1 MKRLLALGIT
11 GALIAATIVGGGGI
25 AAAHEDHAHGVGIS
39 IRCDS
44 IIQADGSSSGV
55 GITAIAYWQTGR
67 EGDPSDDHLLVRWE
81 SPHKCQGSEIAI
93 TSFFIAFYLP
103 DGLGGSRQIGSVDI
117 AHGLSASDRNEL
129 KTGSCRVG
137 ASPGQIRKG
146 VAAVTG
152 DKFDSRHSP
161 CTRKL
166 DNLEYDDRNDYTARL
181 LITLDPPG
189 GTHLNEEPV
198 QDDPFTVIIDAEYR
212 ADAFFAEADRLAE
225 EADRRRA
232 QRQQASQQQ
241 AEEQGPSR
249 SSEVSEEAPRKDGG
263 SGGEIV
269 VSEHRTESAAR
280 DSGGG
285 DPARVTRR
293 EHGGGP
299 AGTAGSGSGTASGGG
314 GSGGS
319 GGVVLVVA
327 NGWSAADV
335 GLAVSLTAGSGGS
348 GSGGSALAFTRGERL
363 SAAAG
368 ALLGDYEPASVLI
381 VGGTAAVSAGTES
394 AVRDAAPGSDL
405 ERVLGA
411 GRVETSAAVARRV
424 LGDPGRRDA
433 APVFV
438 VANGW
443 RPADI
448 GVAAA
453 LAART
458 ADAAV
463 LYTGT
468 GGLSDAAA
476 AVLGDYGASR
486 VLIVGG
492 ASAVGPDVE
501 TAVASAA
508 PAAQIDRI
516 GGATRTHTAALAARH
531 VLGDPAASQRRVL
544 IVANGWR
551 PSDIGV
557 AAALAARTANSA
569 VVYTQDGRLSA
580 HTLALL
586 RDYQPGTV
594 SIIGG
599 PATIT
604 PAVRASIRS
613 VLPDALI
620 SRTHGPTRTHTASLA
635 ARTILGRP

>member
-1 MKRLLALGIT
+1 MKRTLVLGIT
-11 GALIAATIVGGGGI
+11 ATLIAATIVGGGGI
-25 AAAHEDHAHGVGIS
+25 AAAHEDHDH
-39 IRCDS
+39 RDS
-44 IIQADGSSSGV
+44 IIEHCDTEAEAEARISAV
-55 GITAIAYWQTGR
+55 AYWQDGR
-67 EGDPSDDHLLVRWE
+67 LAVHDDNGVWERYEDDDHILVRWDSAHACE
-81 SPHKCQGSEIAI
+81 SSTISLNFVFI
-93 TSFFIAFYLP
+93 TVN
-103 DGLGGSRQIGSVDI
+103 LGGSVVGSVTLSAADDRKTYACRI
-117 AHGLSASDRNEL
+117 GADTTKILELSPQGHIPCAETLTGLSAAN
-129 KTGSCRVG
+129 
-137 ASPGQIRKG
+137 
-146 VAAVTG
+146 
-152 DKFDSRHSP
+152 
-161 CTRKL
+161 
-166 DNLEYDDRNDYTARL
+166 RNDYTVQVDLNLKPNPKR
-181 LITLDPPG
+181 D
-189 GTHLNEEPV
+189 GTSDEPV
-198 QDDPFTVIIDAEYR
+198 ASSAFTAEIDAEYR
-212 ADAFFAEADRLAE
+212 ADAFFDEVQRLAE